1 MDLLRGLDKIGW
13 SREGLIGLLF
23 PRRCPVCGEIVVPKG
38 DLICPGCVKKLS
50 FVQGPVCM
58 RCGKELL
65 QQDGEY
71 CHDCMRHKRSFE
83 QGAALLNYNEAAA
96 HSMAQIKYR
105 NKREYLD
112 FYSREMVRRL
122 GGKLARMKADAFVPV
137 PVHPSRRRVRGFDQ
151 AEELADRL
159 SGRTGIPV
167 LKGALVRSKKTAPQK
182 ALTPEQ
188 RLKNLEQAFS
198 VSREKLWT
206 GLDTVVLVD
215 DIYTTGSTIEACS
228 RALKQAGIKR
238 VCFVSIC
245 IGGDR

>member
-1 MDLLRGLDKIGW
+1 MDLQRKLDKTGW
-13 SREGLIGLLF
+13 AKEGLIGLLF

-50 FVQGPVCM
+50 FVKGPVCM
-58 RCGKELL
+58 RCGKELI
-65 QQDGEY
+65 QRDGEY
-71 CHDCMRHKRSFE
+71 CYDCMRHRRSFE

-96 HSMAQIKYR
+96 ASMAQIKYK

-112 FYSREMVRRL
+112 FYSREMACRL
-122 GGKLARMKADAFVPV
+122 GKKLARMGADAFVPV
-137 PVHPSRRRVRGFDQ
+137 PVHPSRRRTRGFDQ
-151 AEELADRL
+151 AAELADRL
-159 SGRTGIPV
+159 SARTGIPV

-198 VSREKLWT
+198 VIGEKLWR
-206 GLDTVVLVD
+206 GMDTVVLVD

-228 RALKQAGIKR
+228 RALKRAGIKT
-238 VCFVSIC
+238 VYFVSIC